1 MNVKISCI
9 KQKQDDDNFRIIEK
23 LGMNISYINNPE
35 EVDEEIKK
43 LVSQNYD
50 TIILS
55 NEIAGFSEDIIKKY
69 KKNKD
74 INIIITTRKQNISN
88 KNNSKT

>member
-1 MNVKISCI
+1 MKISCI

-74 INIIITTRKQNISN
+74 INIIITTRK
-88 KNNSKT
+88 